1 MDFQDLGI
9 KEVNAYYA
17 RRGGIRTTAVNGYA
31 NAGSFPA
38 LMQRTAA
45 QVAQAGKEAQTHS
58 AAQAGKEAQ
67 THAAAQAGKEA
78 QTHAAAQ
85 AGKEAQTHAAAQAGK
100 TLRTEEAE
108 TNQSSKNNASTQAVS
123 GNGNICCDKCQ
134 AVSQV
139 VLRMMSKNL
148 YAQSALGYPLAGA
161 GSWTAYQNMANI
173 LGDSL
178 F

>member
-17 RRGGIRTTAVNGYA
+17 RRGGIRTAAVNGYA

-45 QVAQAGKEAQTHS
+45 QV
-58 AAQAGKEAQ
+58 
-67 THAAAQAGKEA
+67 
-78 QTHAAAQ
+78 AQ

>member
-1 MDFQDLGI
+1 
-9 KEVNAYYA
+9 
-17 RRGGIRTTAVNGYA
+17 
-31 NAGSFPA
+31 
-38 LMQRTAA
+38 MQRTAA

-58 AAQAGKEAQ
+58 
-67 THAAAQAGKEA
+67 
-78 QTHAAAQ
+78 AAQ

>member
-17 RRGGIRTTAVNGYA
+17 RRGGIRTAAVNGYA
-31 NAGSFPA
+31 NVGSFPA

-45 QVAQAGKEAQTHS
+45 QVAQAGE
-58 AAQAGKEAQ
+58 
-67 THAAAQAGKEA
+67 
-78 QTHAAAQ
+78 
-85 AGKEAQTHAAAQAGK
+85 EAQTHAAAQAGK

>member
-17 RRGGIRTTAVNGYA
+17 RRGGIRTAAVNGYA
-31 NAGSFPA
+31 NVGSFPA

-45 QVAQAGKEAQTHS
+45 QVAQAGKEAQTH
-58 AAQAGKEAQ
+58 
-67 THAAAQAGKEA
+67 
-78 QTHAAAQ
+78 
-85 AGKEAQTHAAAQAGK
+85 AAAQAGK
-100 TLRTEEAE
+100 TLQTEEAE

>member
-17 RRGGIRTTAVNGYA
+17 RRGGIRTAAVNGYA
-31 NAGSFPA
+31 NVGSFPA

-45 QVAQAGKEAQTHS
+45 QV
-58 AAQAGKEAQ
+58 
-67 THAAAQAGKEA
+67 
-78 QTHAAAQ
+78 AQ

>member
-58 AAQAGKEAQ
+58 
-67 THAAAQAGKEA
+67 
-78 QTHAAAQ
+78 AAQ

>member
-17 RRGGIRTTAVNGYA
+17 RRGGIRTAAVNGYA
-31 NAGSFPA
+31 NVGSFPA

-45 QVAQAGKEAQTHS
+45 QV
-58 AAQAGKEAQ
+58 
-67 THAAAQAGKEA
+67 
-78 QTHAAAQ
+78 AQ

-173 LGDSL
+173 LGESL

>member
-17 RRGGIRTTAVNGYA
+17 RRGGIRTAAVNGYA
-31 NAGSFPA
+31 NVGSFPA

-45 QVAQAGKEAQTHS
+45 QV
-58 AAQAGKEAQ
+58 
-67 THAAAQAGKEA
+67 AQAGKEA

-100 TLRTEEAE
+100 TLQTEEAE